1 MIFVIV
7 ALIYLILIFYL
18 HKYLLNNQ
26 KDDTDNIDET
36 TDNINHEVDNHVNKI
51 ELEEFINNI

>member
-18 HKYLLNNQ
+18 HKYLLNNH
-26 KDDTDNIDET
+26 KDDIDNIDET
-36 TDNINHEVDNHVNKI
+36 TYNINHEVDNHVNKI